1 MIKSSFFWRLV
12 TSSAIA
18 LGITTTINPP
28 TVAGGNTYYCA
39 QLNGVYKTF
48 VNTSRGRIALINWV
62 NSYSERWTTRN
73 RCLEVS
79 QRFQRFLENGT
90 LKYIRTGIFNNTP
103 VICVADY
110 KGGFCP
116 SGQILVT
123 LPPGTDS
130 EQVLV
135 SMFDTDRRFDSGNV
149 SLSDQ
154 VIFYRDEEIYI
165 NVDDFLETLTIEQE
179 E

>member
-12 TSSAIA
+12 TSSVIA

-39 QLNGVYKTF
+39 RLNGVYKTF
-48 VNTSRGRIALINWV
+48 VNTTRGRIALINWV
-62 NSYSERWTTRN
+62 NSYSERWTARN

-123 LPPGTDS
+123 LPLGTDS

-135 SMFDTDRRFDSGNV
+135 SMFDTDRSFDSGNI
-149 SLSDQ
+149 SLTND
-154 VIFYRDEEIYI
+154 VISYRDGETYI
-165 NVDDFLETLTIEQE
+165 NIDDFLATLPTE
-179 E
+179 EEE